1 MFKENKKK
9 YEKNRFYKMEERDVQ
24 YFFKLCIYSLD
35 LLFDGPVSYV
45 LGMCVEV
52 YRTLY

>member
-1 MFKENKKK
+1 MFSENKKK
-9 YEKNRFYKMEERDVQ
+9 YKMGERVVQ
-24 YFFKLCIYSLD
+24 YFLKLCIYSLD

-45 LGMCVEV
+45 LGMCVKV